1 MQAQRKGR
9 SKGPRLVLVAKDLNA
24 LKWRL
29 KRHIKFCTIHRS
41 TSTFCIVCNS
51 SPSKLCEPKL
61 LTCRFSTS
69 RRFPSP
75 PASGMNIAPP
85 ARAATTILGTDQPLA
100 HPVQCLQVELIG
112 GLRHTGLSCS
122 HGAPYAGGSRRGGN
136 SAGSFQSSKMTSP
149 RRPNSRETLSQNER
163 ASATEESYTSSGR
176 CHCGSG
182 RMYCASGHPIVCQS
196 MMGAIPPCRACCT
209 FALSSCRTP
218 R

>member
-51 SPSKLCEPKL
+51 SPCEPKL

-112 GLRHTGLSCS
+112 GLRSDEPHRRTLHCLGDRFCIAEVVLLSLAV
-122 HGAPYAGGSRRGGN
+122 GTDLFRRHQP
-136 SAGSFQSSKMTSP
+136 SIVTKRLKF
-149 RRPNSRETLSQNER
+149 
-163 ASATEESYTSSGR
+163 ATE
-176 CHCGSG
+176 
-182 RMYCASGHPIVCQS
+182 MI
-196 MMGAIPPCRACCT
+196 RADAG
-209 FALSSCRTP
+209 FHANQARWHVGKP
-218 R
+218 RFHLAA

>member
-112 GLRHTGLSCS
+112 GLRSDEPHRRTLHCLGDRFCIAEVVLLSLAV
-122 HGAPYAGGSRRGGN
+122 GTDLFRRHQP
-136 SAGSFQSSKMTSP
+136 SIVTKRLKF
-149 RRPNSRETLSQNER
+149 
-163 ASATEESYTSSGR
+163 ATE
-176 CHCGSG
+176 
-182 RMYCASGHPIVCQS
+182 MI
-196 MMGAIPPCRACCT
+196 RADAG
-209 FALSSCRTP
+209 FHANQARWYIGDP
-218 R
+218 RLRVAV